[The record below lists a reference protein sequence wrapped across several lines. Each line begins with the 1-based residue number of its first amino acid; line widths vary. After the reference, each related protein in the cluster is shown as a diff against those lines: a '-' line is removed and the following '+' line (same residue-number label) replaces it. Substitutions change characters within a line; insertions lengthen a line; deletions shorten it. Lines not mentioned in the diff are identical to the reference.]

1 MLRAHETAGSNP
13 AVLTVV
19 LHCGGTRA
27 GTGRWLLTALT
38 QVRFLPPQLID
49 ERALGRAA
57 KVPAF
62 QAGEVGS
69 IPTGHSVDRVGSS
82 AAEQVPVKYQRA
94 GSSPARPS
102 EIDAG

>member
-1 MLRAHETAGSNP
+1 MVRRWSVKPNDGGSIPSAGAEVS
-13 AVLTVV
+13 
-19 LHCGGTRA
+19 
-27 GTGRWLLTALT
+27 
-38 QVRFLPPQLID
+38 
-49 ERALGRAA
+49 RALGRAA